1 MDKLDE
7 IEVLVLLDVGGLE
20 NKEKFEKHIKREGF
34 SPVEEESFVYTGH
47 STTTTFS
54 TKAYIL
60 EVFKKGLQKNS
71 FQDANLI
78 FLLNET
84 PYPAYHYDKKTN
96 QFELIENK
104 EEKISE

>member
-1 MDKLDE
+1 MAG

-20 NKEKFEKHIKREGF
+20 DKEKFDKHVKKEGF
-34 SPVEEESFVYTGH
+34 KAVDGEDFVYMAN

-60 EVFKKGLQKNS
+60 EVFKKGLLKNN
-71 FQDANLI
+71 FNDANLI

-84 PYPAYHYDKKTN
+84 PYPTYYFDKNTN
-96 QFELIENK
+96 DFELVQV
-104 EEKISE
+104 EK

>member
-1 MDKLDE
+1 MEELD
-7 IEVLVLLDVGGLE
+7 VLVLLDVAGLE
-20 NKEKFEKHIKREGF
+20 DKEKFEKHVKREGF
-34 SPVEEESFVYTGH
+34 SPVEGENFVYTAK

-71 FQDANLI
+71 FTDANLI

-84 PYPAYHYDKKTN
+84 PYPAYYYDKQTN
-96 QFELIENK
+96 DFEEAK
-104 EEKISE
+104 EE